1 MYVPSLW
8 MVHGDTPRDAE
19 LREGALV
26 TPTLRLVR
34 PLGAGGMGRVWVAE
48 HLGLRTQVVVKFMA
62 AELARN
68 PDALARF
75 SREAAA
81 ASQVRSPHVVHMIDH
96 GVATN
101 GAPFIAME
109 MLDGYDLRHLLDERR
124 TIEPSEVAAIV
135 AQVARALAAAHQ
147 RGIVHRDIK
156 PENVF
161 LTDAG
166 SGELFVKVLDFGIAK
181 STGGADAASRVTGT
195 GAMIGTPFYMCPE
208 QVLGQKTIDHRADL
222 WSLGVLV
229 FEAMTGEL
237 PFTGDTI
244 GAVSVAIC
252 HGPIP
257 RPSERNPR
265 LSPSIDAW
273 FVRACER
280 DLARRFASAK
290 ELADALAQAA
300 GTTASDPQAS
310 FRPSLDAG
318 PSGVPSGA
326 APFMLAPT
334 TPQPVSARLTTGA
347 ASSNVA
353 DSRPEQR
360 ASRRRRIVVAVV
372 GACALGAAGGVTA
385 FVLTRTPTTEAS
397 TPASANG
404 DERRRQDPLP
414 QEKSRTASDVP
425 QNTTANVQASS
436 FPAPVTSA
444 PSITTKTASTSAP
457 AAPRPPPSASA
468 KPAASAAAPA
478 PTSTTPK
485 ASDVILE

>member
-1 MYVPSLW
+1 MSE
-8 MVHGDTPRDAE
+8 HATPHDAE

-26 TPTLRLVR
+26 TPALRLVR

-62 AELARN
+62 EELARN

-135 AQVARALAAAHQ
+135 AQVARALAGAHQ

-166 SGELFVKVLDFGIAK
+166 SGELFVKILDFGIAK
-181 STGGADAASRVTGT
+181 SIDGADAASRATGT
-195 GAMIGTPFYMCPE
+195 GAMIGTPFYMSPE

-222 WSLGVLV
+222 WSLGVLA
-229 FEAMTGEL
+229 FEALTGEL
-237 PFTGDTI
+237 PFVGDTI

-265 LSPSIDAW
+265 LSPAIDGW
-273 FVRACER
+273 FARACER
-280 DLARRFASAK
+280 DVARRFGSAK
-290 ELADALAQAA
+290 ELADALAQGAGSAA
-300 GTTASDPQAS
+300 GEPQPS
-310 FRPSLDAG
+310 FRPSVDPA
-318 PSGVPSGA
+318 PRTGA
-326 APFMLAPT
+326 ASPFVLAPT
-334 TPQPVSARLTTGA
+334 TPHPVSARMTTGA
-347 ASSNVA
+347 ASSQVA
-353 DSRPEQR
+353 DSEPERR
-360 ASRRRRIVVAVV
+360 ASHSRRVLIAVV
-372 GACALGAAGGVTA
+372 GACVLGIAGGVTA
-385 FVLTRTPTTEAS
+385 FVVTRSPSAEPS
-397 TPASANG
+397 TPATAKGEEPTQEPSPSK
-404 DERRRQDPLP
+404 RRTEP
-414 QEKSRTASDVP
+414 VP
-425 QNTTANVQASS
+425 EETKGA
-436 FPAPVTSA
+436 PAPEPISPPAPTPVTSA
-444 PSITTKTASTSAP
+444 STAAKATATGAS
-457 AAPRPPPSASA
+457 AAPRPSASSSA
-468 KPAASAAAPA
+468 KSSSAPV
-478 PTSTTPK
+478 PTSTSPK